1 MNMHKNAPLTP
12 RGRERIAR
20 QVDDERIVRWV
31 NSSLMNFLDGNGRVK
46 FQTGGT
52 TKGLPS
58 ENG

>member
-12 RGRERIAR
+12 RGRE
-20 QVDDERIVRWV
+20 IVRWV